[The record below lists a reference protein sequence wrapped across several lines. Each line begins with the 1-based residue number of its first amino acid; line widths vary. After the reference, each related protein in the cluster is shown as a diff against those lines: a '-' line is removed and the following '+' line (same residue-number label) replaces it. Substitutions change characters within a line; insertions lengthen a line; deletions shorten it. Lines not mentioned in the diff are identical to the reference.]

1 MNQIQAWLERFK
13 TLDDVG
19 TGFAILAIVV
29 FGIGNFLDLARVE
42 NLGLA
47 AFGAAIVAWGA
58 NAIQTRELRIFQRGI
73 HVWER
78 VEELLA
84 RVWGILFALGGLLLL
99 GYGILAALN
108 PRAPIPAY
116 VQQFFAS
123 PLGANVLTLVG
134 SVIGMLF
141 ALTMIFA
148 SDAQASNAVVR
159 FVLSLPGR
167 LFGIVL
173 FIFCAALAMIAV
185 LQIFAPDVL
194 VELGHAFLQRMGL
207 E

>member
-1 MNQIQAWLERFK
+1 MNQIQAWLGRFK

-19 TGFAILAIVV
+19 TAFAILAVVV
-29 FGIGNFLDLARVE
+29 FGLANFLNIARVE

-108 PRAPIPAY
+108 PREPIPAY
-116 VQQFFAS
+116 VRDFFAA
-123 PLGANVLTLVG
+123 PLGANVLTLGG
-134 SVIGMLF
+134 SAIGMLF
-141 ALTMIFA
+141 ALTMILI

-159 FVLSLPGR
+159 FVLSLPRR

-173 FIFCAALAMIAV
+173 FVVFTVLGGSAL
-185 LQIFAPDVL
+185 LQIFAPGIWQALWQIVL
-194 VELGHAFLQRMGL
+194 RGLGLH
-207 E
+207 